1 MKLLGDC
8 VNRLQQRGRR
18 IIPKVRPSLVQL
30 VHRDLEIRMSQQ
42 YWRNHQHQEQ
52 QQQQQYHQQQQE
64 YRRRRQQ
71 ILVTFD
77 RSLYR
82 TDLELVLL

>member
-1 MKLLGDC
+1 MNEFGDC
-8 VNRLQQRGRR
+8 VNRLQQQRAEDYPERAFVPPVLCRGAS
-18 IIPKVRPSLVQL
+18 PSG
-30 VHRDLEIRMSQQ
+30 LEFRMSQQ
-42 YWRNHQHQEQ
+42 CRR
-52 QQQQQYHQQQQE
+52 HQQQQCRHQRE